1 MRSISHVKPDQG
13 LISGLLV
20 KPLLSY
26 VISAEATPISF
37 AYHIF
42 LKILVVGYGVP

>member
-1 MRSISHVKPDQG
+1 MRSISHEKPDQG
-13 LISGLLV
+13 LFSVLLV

-26 VISAEATPISF
+26 VSAEATPISF